1 MAPTNADIYLF
12 ETIERVSRF
21 FIHLED
27 LDKQFYSN
35 EKDIL
40 RDKGTF
46 ISSYEQCLGKLI
58 EIIIALNKSYSKNK
72 NISSTERVLKEL
84 ESINI
89 TIKNLQSKLL
99 IHLPRPTEPVELRR
113 FCRVIYK
120 QIIKL
125 NEKHRNKISIY
136 VNESSEDSVYASDPL
151 EIFKQDEINALIA
164 SVSKFT
170 GEVSK
175 ENRIKPLNF
184 LKYSNKITT
193 IHISIPRIEANN
205 PCHWPTLIHEVSH
218 NLMKDE
224 WFNGDGIYPDF
235 LKFIKRSGVKYGIN
249 EILLKIDLKSW
260 LIECWCDLFACAL
273 IGPSFYFSQYS
284 TFIHSLEFNN
294 NNKYPPNLF
303 RLKLIEKFLQ
313 HRFKNLIDDIQ
324 FAKMIS
330 ECESLVTH
338 LDKKNNNLLFHSES
352 ELSNLFVLFNQYF
365 LHEFFI
371 LENGL
376 LNFKSRELSTLFDN
390 ISSFVNR
397 FELPK
402 LNKLSGALNEGFPI
416 ASFRVPTE
424 TNPLLEKPNYVQEIF
439 LASWMFRN
447 SSFREKINKLFK
459 ELPKGDSTE
468 PLIQQFKN
476 RIVKEFLRL
485 DHSILHSIQISEWV
499 DLFVDDEPQTESLST
514 IYSDK
519 KKRSKN
525 LGLLVDKDIYHY
537 IESDNIRVIPLIN
550 INKQLGSTSLD
561 IRLGTSF
568 EVFFPNQFGIVD
580 FTDSE
585 TRHNIRYNSKKINLD
600 YLEHIP
606 INPGQFMLGHS
617 MEYIK
622 LPDQISADLE
632 GRSSFARLGIEIH
645 MTAGF
650 VDPGFEGVLTFEIF
664 NAGTNPVMLYPGLRI
679 GQLRFMTVAKPNRG
693 YARRR
698 NPKYSGRLEHHFS
711 LHGEDYEVNRISTER
726 KKIGKNLNI

>member
-1 MAPTNADIYLF
+1 MAKTNVDIYLF
-12 ETIERVSRF
+12 ETIERISRF

-35 EKDIL
+35 ERNVL
-40 RDKGTF
+40 RDKGAF

-58 EIIIALNKSYSKNK
+58 EITIALGKIYSKSKNK
-72 NISSTERVLKEL
+72 KTTDRILKEL
-84 ESINI
+84 ESINL
-89 TIKNLQSKLL
+89 TIKNLESKLL

-113 FCRVIYK
+113 FCRVIQK

-125 NEKHRNKISIY
+125 NEKNKNRISIY
-136 VNESSEDSVYASDPL
+136 VNESSADNVYASDPL
-151 EIFKQDEINALIA
+151 EIFKQDEINSLII
-164 SVSKFT
+164 SVSKLT
-170 GEVSK
+170 GKKSK
-175 ENRIKPLNF
+175 ANKIKPVNF
-184 LKYSNKITT
+184 LNDAKNLTT

-224 WFNGDGIYPDF
+224 WFNGQGIYHDF
-235 LKFIKRSGVKYGIN
+235 LKFLKRNGVKHGIN
-249 EILLKIDLKSW
+249 EILGQIDLKSW

-284 TFIHSLEFNN
+284 TFIHSLEFNDN
-294 NNKYPPNLF
+294 KKYPPNLF

-313 HRFKNLIDDIQ
+313 HRFKNLTDDSK
-324 FAKMIS
+324 FANMIS
-330 ECESLVTH
+330 ECENLVIH
-338 LDKKNNNLLFHSES
+338 LDNKNNNLLFLAES
-352 ELSNLFVLFNQYF
+352 ELSNLFILFNQYF

-376 LNFKSRELSTLFDN
+376 LNFKSSELSTLFDN

-397 FELPK
+397 FELQK
-402 LNKLSGALNEGFPI
+402 LNKLSQALNEGFPI
-416 ASFRVPTE
+416 ASYREPTE
-424 TNPLLEKPNYVQEIF
+424 NNPLLEKPNYVQEIF

-447 SSFREKINKLFK
+447 SSFREKIIDNFK
-459 ELPKGDSTE
+459 ELPKHDFPE
-468 PLIQQFKN
+468 PLILQFKN
-476 RIVKEFLRL
+476 CIVKEFLRL
-485 DHSILHSIQISEWV
+485 DQSILRSIQISEWV
-499 DLFVDDEPQTESLST
+499 DLFVDDEPQTENLKM
-514 IYSDK
+514 IYSNGRK
-519 KKRSKN
+519 TRNN
-525 LGLLVDKDIYHY
+525 LGLLVDKDIYQY
-537 IESDNIRVIPLIN
+537 LENDNIRVIPLIN

-585 TRHNIRYNSKKINLD
+585 TRHNIKYNSKKINLD

-693 YARRR
+693 YAKRR

-711 LHGEDYEVNRISTER
+711 LHGEDYEVNKISAEK
-726 KKIGKNLNI
+726 KKIDKTLNL